1 MSKKYA
7 VFYSVFF
14 GAVMLLT
21 AILFLVLP
29 KKSFSELEKRSFAYL
44 SAAVTSNIIRWDILP
59 ICRPL
64 SM

>member
-21 AILFLVLP
+21 AILFFCVA
-29 KKSFSELEKRSFAYL
+29 EKEFFGA
-44 SAAVTSNIIRWDILP
+44 
-59 ICRPL
+59 
-64 SM
+64 